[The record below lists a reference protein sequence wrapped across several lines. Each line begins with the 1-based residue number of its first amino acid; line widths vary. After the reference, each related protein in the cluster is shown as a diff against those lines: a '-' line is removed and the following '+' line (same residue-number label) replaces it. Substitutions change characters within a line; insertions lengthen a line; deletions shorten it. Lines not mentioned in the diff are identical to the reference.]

1 MDHEVLVEIKA
12 TGEQKYIDL
21 DDFDPKLH
29 DRVEDGD
36 EPDLDPVWADSDALA
51 SAGWGTDEDYGG

>member
-1 MDHEVLVEIKA
+1 MDFDIFVIVKA
-12 TGEQKYIDL
+12 TGHKTWISL
-21 DDFDPKLH
+21 DDFSPDLFEKV
-29 DRVEDGD
+29 DDE